1 MSLPF
6 EKVYIPLAVVYYATR
21 SMSRQEVFANIY
33 PGFCAIIAGIISS
46 SKGGRMGTGFK
57 KLAKLLT
64 AQIFIGVLHPVL
76 NALIEIFLHEGVK
89 VRHILDIVFI
99 GLIIVVG
106 SMTAFTLHSLRRFDG
121 SFRTAGAL
129 CFFAAVFE
137 ALLQMTSDMNL
148 YMVIRSALLVFTGWY
163 VLSLLSV
170 LIKKAEGERYKKLTK
185 LRKAY
190 IILFSISLMATLLLR
205 VFDILAMA
213 LIALAVI
220 PEIVLAV
227 VFIKRLKEVVAD

>member
-1 MSLPF
+1 
-6 EKVYIPLAVVYYATR
+6 
-21 SMSRQEVFANIY
+21 
-33 PGFCAIIAGIISS
+33 
-46 SKGGRMGTGFK
+46 
-57 KLAKLLT
+57 
-64 AQIFIGVLHPVL
+64 
-76 NALIEIFLHEGVK
+76 
-89 VRHILDIVFI
+89 
-99 GLIIVVG
+99 
-106 SMTAFTLHSLRRFDG
+106 
-121 SFRTAGAL
+121 
-129 CFFAAVFE
+129 
-137 ALLQMTSDMNL
+137 
-148 YMVIRSALLVFTGWY
+148 MVIRSALLVFTGWY